1 MPDLGFVLNLYQ
13 TKAAL
18 PDDKFFCGKK
28 PQYDFLL
35 NCEMRLKRKELVTLK
50 NVVSLFD

>member
-13 TKAAL
+13 TKAVLA
-18 PDDKFFCGKK
+18 DDKFFCGKK

-35 NCEMRLKRKELVTLK
+35 NCEMRLKKKRISNAKK
-50 NVVSLFD
+50 CSISL